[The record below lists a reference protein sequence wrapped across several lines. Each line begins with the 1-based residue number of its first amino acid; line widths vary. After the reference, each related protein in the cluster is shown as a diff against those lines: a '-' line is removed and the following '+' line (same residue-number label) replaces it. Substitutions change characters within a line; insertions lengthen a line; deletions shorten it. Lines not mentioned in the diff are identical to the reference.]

1 MRSRSLLAGL
11 AVVGAALVM
20 GPSGITAQSADVRT
34 LSIYNIHTKESLSV
48 VYRRNGQYVPAA
60 MKQLNHIM
68 RDWRQNESSE
78 MDPVLIDTVWEIHE
92 ELGSREPVHL
102 ISGFRSSRTNEGLR
116 ERGGGQAKNSQ
127 HIQGKA
133 ADIHFPDVPV
143 KRLRYSAL
151 VRERG
156 GVGYYPTSAIPFVHV
171 DTARVRHW
179 PPMPRYELALLFP
192 NGQSKHVPSDGHPIT
207 REDVRVAQSK
217 YKELAVQIAEFF
229 DFRRHKP
236 DQGRTVL
243 ASLSGPYPVPAP
255 AATPAVPLRPAPSP
269 QLASLTG
276 GPALPFPFARR
287 QDKPADAGV
296 TSGSATSP
304 APAIAPAPALPPATV
319 APPAAAHAAASGA
332 KQPATAGKPNDPLGA
347 LMARELAELKAK
359 PGNKT
364 AAPAAVV
371 ATPAAVAAAP
381 ATRSAVVAASVPVAS
396 KAPVQVAMAER
407 GGDQIEALLKEKIT
421 GETLQAWPSGYAQA
435 PAFDEEHPEE
445 LSYRPFPIG
454 PILTEHMGDDH
465 PVLARMQRPDTGRV
479 FEMLEDTDRLFPLTL
494 RPGKQVAELLWASQF
509 NGARVGADTLLTRL
523 KAPDSGLI
531 VQRRVATTAHK

>member
-1 MRSRSLLAGL
+1 MRLRSRSLLAGL

-20 GPSGITAQSADVRT
+20 GPPDITAQSADVRSI
-34 LSIYNIHTKESLSV
+34 SIYNIHTKETLST

-60 MKQLNHIM
+60 MKQLNQIM
-68 RDWRQNESSE
+68 RDWRQNDSTE
-78 MDPVLIDTVWEIHE
+78 MDPALIDIIWEIHA
-92 ELGSREPVHL
+92 ELGSKEPVHL

-192 NGQSKHVPSDGHPIT
+192 NGQSKHVPSDGNLIT
-207 REDVRVAQSK
+207 KDNVRVAQSK
-217 YKELAVQIAEFF
+217 YRELATQIAEFF

-236 DQGRTVL
+236 DSGRTVL
-243 ASLSGPYPVPAP
+243 ASLSGPYPVPSPAAP
-255 AATPAVPLRPAPSP
+255 ARSIPSP
-269 QLASLTG
+269 QLASLAG

-287 QDKPADAGV
+287 ETKPV
-296 TSGSATSP
+296 EVERP
-304 APAIAPAPALPPATV
+304 AAAST
-319 APPAAAHAAASGA
+319 PPAAAHPAPAHPTLSHPSPSTVRAPAVGATQPAAS
-332 KQPATAGKPNDPLGA
+332 GKPNDPLGA
-347 LMARELAELKAK
+347 LMARELAELNGKPPAKA
-359 PGNKT
+359 
-364 AAPAAVV
+364 
-371 ATPAAVAAAP
+371 ATPAAPVAPKTVAANAAP
-381 ATRSAVVAASVPVAS
+381 FRQALGTPAAAAKV
-396 KAPVQVAMAER
+396 PVQVASAEPA
-407 GGDQIEALLKEKIT
+407 GDSIEALLKEKIT
-421 GETLQAWPSGYAQA
+421 GETMQAWPSGYAQA

-465 PVLARMQRPDTGRV
+465 PVLARMQRPDTERV
-479 FEMLEDTDRLFPLTL
+479 FEMLEDTDRLFPLTF

-509 NGARVGADTLLTRL
+509 NGARVGADTLMTRL
-523 KAPDSGLI
+523 KTPDSGLI
-531 VQRRVATTAHK
+531 VQRRVATTAQK